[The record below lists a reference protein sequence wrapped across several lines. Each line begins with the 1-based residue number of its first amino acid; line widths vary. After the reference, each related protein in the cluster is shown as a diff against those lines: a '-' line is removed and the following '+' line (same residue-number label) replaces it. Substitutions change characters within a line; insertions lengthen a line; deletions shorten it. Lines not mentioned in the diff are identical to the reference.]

1 MCEVVEIERVGN
13 DAFKLFIY
21 IHDTVSNI
29 VSRFR
34 YAKAIIATYVHRSV
48 VICGFD

>member
-29 VSRFR
+29 VFRFR
-34 YAKAIIATYVHRSV
+34 
-48 VICGFD
+48 ICEGDNSHLRASLCRDL